1 MKNIFYVS
9 NVQSHLFSQNTRS
22 KFENYINFQDLNYI
36 DDENIE
42 VGIKSISF
50 DNNQT
55 FKLTPDESN
64 PHMILIERGKYMSDW
79 NFYKNRYREEPFKYL
94 DSYKPMNFNG
104 NGEIHSIY
112 VKPTVSKMEWFL
124 NNSPSYSMKIIYFP
138 SVCFYLIYFHEKE
151 FITNFEFKTYIETT
165 FRNA

>member
-36 DDENIE
+36 DEENIE
-42 VGIKSISF
+42 VAIKSISF

-64 PHMILIERGKYMSDW
+64 PHMILIERGEYMREY
-79 NFYKNRYREEPFKYL
+79 NFYRNRYREKPLEY
-94 DSYKPMNFNG
+94 SEYYKLMNFNG
-104 NGEIHSIY
+104 NGEIHTIY
-112 VKPTVSKMEWFL
+112 MKSYIRMME
-124 NNSPSYSMKIIYFP
+124 
-138 SVCFYLIYFHEKE
+138 
-151 FITNFEFKTYIETT
+151 
-165 FRNA
+165 